1 MKSINA
7 SLIPLGKKERV
18 QFSLIELMVESK
30 IDLVNK
36 IILKRGVPYSLD
48 SLQWEITDATIDI
61 EQPAEAA
68 QSTLKKDSSNNSN
81 TKKK

>member
-1 MKSINA
+1 MKNINA
-7 SLIPLGKKERV
+7 SIIPLGKKERV
-18 QFSLIELMVESK
+18 QFPIIELMVESK

-48 SLQWEITDATIDI
+48 SLQWEITDATMDI

-68 QSTLKKDSSNNSN
+68 QPTAKKDNSNNSN